1 MYIRLFVA
9 AASPRSR
16 SRSRERQADF
26 DAVSTF
32 TYSQNMHPLGF
43 SPRENTTT
51 PFTANSDLAFWG
63 RTAYQGNYDGFRI
76 IDISS
81 PANPREILDY
91 RDCAGNQGDVVVWGN
106 ILVRSWN
113 SPARSARPATAS
125 RSCRGLRRLGG
136 PARLRHQRSDGPG
149 LVASIETECGSHT
162 ASGVPDLAN
171 GRLLIYNSPSSGA
184 CPGIDIV
191 EVPLDDPADASYL
204 RFEPSGRSCHDTGVI
219 LGDAMMA
226 ACAGGTASPSGA
238 STRPTA
244 ARS

>member
-1 MYIRLFVA
+1 M
-9 AASPRSR
+9 
-16 SRSRERQADF
+16 
-26 DAVSTF
+26 F

-51 PFTANSDLAFWG
+51 PFTANSDLALG

-91 RDCAGNQGDVVVWGN
+91 WDCGRNQGDVVVWDN

-113 SPARSARPATAS
+113 SPASVGATCDGERRPAGVFGAWRACTSSTSAI
-125 RSCRGLRRLGG
+125 RDL
-136 PARLRHQRSDGPG
+136 D

-162 ASGVPDLAN
+162 ASGVRSRQRAAADLQQPVEQPAR
-171 GRLLIYNSPSSGA
+171 GSTSSR
-184 CPGIDIV
+184 
-191 EVPLDDPADASYL
+191 PLDDPADASYL

-226 ACAGGTASPSGA
+226 ACAGGNGFTV
-238 STRPTA
+238 
-244 ARS
+244 